1 MGIEFFT
8 GFEGC
13 GVDGDVKSLF
23 DGYENAS
30 PKYSSTS
37 GYANGKCAMIDST
50 TCGTKNVVPGTTK
63 VVGFHVNGLGSTALD
78 NAAYASLVGFLVG
91 STSYRLYN
99 TPLGLRLAYYNP
111 SANTLAS
118 TTYVI
123 PSYLIHVQVKF
134 VSHVSAGSIE
144 VRVNGAVVFS
154 ATGLATDGG
163 NITRVYFGP
172 CTTSSV
178 KFDNV
183 WIADDFQGELYSVLC
198 SPTSDSSV
206 AFARSTGATNYTL
219 IDETA
224 QNGDTDY
231 VQSNTLNAL
240 DLYGYSDV
248 GATLTV
254 KAASIVTVCR
264 KDDVGTRGLTPVA
277 HQGSTDYLKTEIAV
291 PLGYPA
297 LTGASNIIQTLPT
310 APDGSAW
317 TPTIFNGM
325 TWGFKLTT

>member
-1 MGIEFFT
+1 MTIEFFT

-13 GVDGDVKSLF
+13 GANGDVASLF
-23 DGYENAS
+23 DGYEAS
-30 PKYSSTS
+30 APTYSATG
-37 GYANGKCAMIDST
+37 GYANGKCMSLSV
-50 TCGTKNVVPGTTK
+50 GTAKKMVVAGKTK
-63 VVGFHVNGLGSTALD
+63 VVGGHANGISFNALTYHQYGSVVTFFVGTVSYLVINTTTGLHLYKWDGGSTD
-78 NAAYASLVGFLVG
+78 LV
-91 STSYRLYN
+91 
-99 TPLGLRLAYYNP
+99 
-111 SANTLAS
+111 S
-118 TTYVI
+118 TTATL
-123 PSYLIHVQVKF
+123 PSYLVHIQIKF
-134 VSHVSAGSIE
+134 YSHASNGSIE
-144 VRVNGAVVFS
+144 VRCNGAVVFS
-154 ATGLATDGG
+154 ATGLNTGG
-163 NITRVYFGP
+163 GDITEVHWGASGASP
-172 CTTSSV
+172 L
-178 KFDNV
+178 KWDNV

-248 GATLTV
+248 GASLTV
-254 KAASIVTVCR
+254 KAVSIVTVCR
-264 KDDVGTRGLTPVA
+264 KDDAGIRGLTPVA

-291 PLGYPA
+291 PLAYPA
-297 LTGASNIIQTLPT
+297 LPGASNIIQTLPT